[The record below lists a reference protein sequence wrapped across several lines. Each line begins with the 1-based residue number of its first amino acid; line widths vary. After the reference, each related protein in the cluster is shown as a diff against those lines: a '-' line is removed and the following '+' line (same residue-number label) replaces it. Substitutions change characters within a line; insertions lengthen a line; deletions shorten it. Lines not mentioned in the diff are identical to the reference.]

1 MSNLGRLLVTL
12 MAIAG
17 FGFFGSPSNYGLPIN
32 SAAAE
37 PVAADPVYAASFKD
51 FNRNMQP
58 LGQWKGK
65 TLVVYFWATWCKP
78 CLSEIPQLVSL
89 YDTYRSKNVVIV
101 GVAIDQADKVEKFT
115 KEHRV
120 TYPIVYGGNEAV
132 SLSKQMG
139 NKVGGLPFLIVID
152 AKGEVV
158 ETILGEIPKGKLEQI
173 LKQLA
178 G

>member
-1 MSNLGRLLVTL
+1 MNRRYPVVVFVLAL
-12 MAIAG
+12 IG
-17 FGFFGSPSNYGLPIN
+17 FAPALP
-32 SAAAE
+32 AAE
-37 PVAADPVYAASFKD
+37 AVSADPVYAASFKD

-65 TLVVYFWATWCKP
+65 TLLVYFWATWCKP

-139 NKVGGLPFLIVID
+139 NTVGGLPFLIVID

-158 ETILGEIPKGKLEQI
+158 ETILGEIPEGKLEQI